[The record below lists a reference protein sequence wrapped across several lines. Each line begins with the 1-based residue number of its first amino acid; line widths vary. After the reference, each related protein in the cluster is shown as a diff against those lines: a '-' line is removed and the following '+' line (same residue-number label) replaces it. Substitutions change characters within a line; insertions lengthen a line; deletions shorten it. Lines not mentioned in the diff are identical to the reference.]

1 MSKKFLIN
9 RRTSSD
15 RRSSED
21 PRYNPRLDLPHK
33 RRRVR
38 LERRRLAATRIE
50 DFYAVNDM
58 NMEDFSSRGL
68 LH

>member
-1 MSKKFLIN
+1 MKKFLIN
-9 RRTSSD
+9 RRTNSD
-15 RRSSED
+15 RRGSED

-38 LERRRLAATRIE
+38 VERRRLAATRIE

-58 NMEDFSSRGL
+58 NMEDFTSRGL